1 MGQAMNLVAKAVD
14 GRTFTFHLN
23 DYYKSMAPVRVDY
36 WVRVSGDTVT
46 TYIGRIELGSR
57 NMVGFYKVLTNIT
70 FLKDTIKANVRRR
83 IGVYLPYHKVRV
95 YVHWKKET
103 K

>member
-1 MGQAMNLVAKAVD
+1 
-14 GRTFTFHLN
+14 
-23 DYYKSMAPVRVDY
+23 
-36 WVRVSGDTVT
+36 
-46 TYIGRIELGSR
+46 
-57 NMVGFYKVLTNIT
+57 MVGFYKVLTNIT
-70 FLKDTIKANVRRR
+70 FLKDTIKSNVRRR